1 MSWGEERNGSIA
13 GLDLGTTKICVVIAE
28 RVAAGRLRV
37 IGIAQ
42 QPSEGLRRGVIVDAE
57 KTVKAIGEA
66 IRQAE
71 LMAGVEVGSVYA
83 GIAGEHIA
91 SLNSSGMVAVG
102 DSGGRIGVLDREKVL
117 EVASAVKVPVDREVL
132 HVLPQEFLVDGKRG
146 IPDPVGMYGVR
157 LEANVHVVT
166 GAVTAVQNITRSI
179 LRAGVDV
186 RDIVLEPLASNYAVL
201 DADER
206 QMGVCMIDIGGG
218 TSDVVVFAKGGLR
231 HSGTIGLG
239 GQNVTNDV
247 GIGLRTS
254 WAEAERIKCAHGAA
268 LVDIV
273 DAQEQIEVAGV
284 GERAATP
291 VSRRD
296 LADIIEARMEEIFML
311 ARRQI
316 FAAMP
321 NAVLG
326 AGIVIT
332 GGGAQVEGAVEL
344 AERVFAAPARLGS
357 PVGLEDMAES
367 IGNPP
372 YATALGLVQYGA
384 EHQGGMADIEV
395 RTMVED
401 HFDSVFGRMKKWL
414 QTLG

>member
-1 MSWGEERNGSIA
+1 MSTGEERNGSIA

-357 PVGLEDMAES
+357 PVGLEGMAES

-372 YATALGLVQYGA
+372 YATALGLVLYGA

>member
-1 MSWGEERNGSIA
+1 M
-13 GLDLGTTKICVVIAE
+13 
-28 RVAAGRLRV
+28 
-37 IGIAQ
+37 
-42 QPSEGLRRGVIVDAE
+42 
-57 KTVKAIGEA
+57 
-66 IRQAE
+66 
-71 LMAGVEVGSVYA
+71 
-83 GIAGEHIA
+83 
-91 SLNSSGMVAVG
+91 
-102 DSGGRIGVLDREKVL
+102 
-117 EVASAVKVPVDREVL
+117 DREVL
-132 HVLPQEFLVDGKRG
+132 HVLPQEFLVDGKHG

-186 RDIVLEPLASNYAVL
+186 RDIVLEPLASNYAIL

-273 DAQEQIEVAGV
+273 DAQEQIEVGGV
-284 GERAATP
+284 VERAATP

-296 LADIIEARMEEIFML
+296 LADIFEARMEEIFML

-332 GGGAQVEGAVEL
+332 GGGAQVEGAVAL

-357 PVGLEDMAES
+357 PVGLEGMAES

-372 YATALGLVQYGA
+372 YATALGLVLYGA

-395 RTMVED
+395 RAMVED

>member
-186 RDIVLEPLASNYAVL
+186 RDIALEPLASNYAVL

-344 AERVFAAPARLGS
+344 AERVFAAPVRLGS
-357 PVGLEDMAES
+357 PVGLEGMAES

-372 YATALGLVQYGA
+372 YATALGLVLYGA
-384 EHQGGMADIEV
+384 EHQGGIADIEV

-401 HFDSVFGRMKKWL
+401 HFGSVFGRMKKWL

>member
-1 MSWGEERNGSIA
+1 MSWGEGRNGSIA

-28 RVAAGRLRV
+28 RVATGPLRV

-102 DSGGRIGVLDREKVL
+102 DSGGRIGILDREKVL
-117 EVASAVKVPVDREVL
+117 EVASAVKVPMDREVL
-132 HVLPQEFLVDGKRG
+132 HVLPQEFLVDGKHG

-179 LRAGVDV
+179 LRAGVDI
-186 RDIVLEPLASNYAVL
+186 RDIVLEPLASNYAIL

-273 DAQEQIEVAGV
+273 DAQEQIEVGGV
-284 GERAATP
+284 VERAATP

-332 GGGAQVEGAVEL
+332 GGGAQVEGAVAL

-357 PVGLEDMAES
+357 PVGLEGMAES

-372 YATALGLVQYGA
+372 YATALGLVLYGA

-395 RTMVED
+395 RAMVED

>member
-1 MSWGEERNGSIA
+1 MSTVEERNGSIA

-117 EVASAVKVPVDREVL
+117 EVASAVKVQVDREVL

-247 GIGLRTS
+247 GIGLRIS

-357 PVGLEDMAES
+357 PVGLEGMAES

-372 YATALGLVQYGA
+372 YATALGLVLYGA

>member
-28 RVAAGRLRV
+28 RVTAGRLRV

-357 PVGLEDMAES
+357 PVGLEGMAES

-372 YATALGLVQYGA
+372 YATALGLVLYGA

>member
-1 MSWGEERNGSIA
+1 MSTGEERNGSIA

-117 EVASAVKVPVDREVL
+117 EVASAVKLPVDREVL

-357 PVGLEDMAES
+357 PVGLEGMAES

-372 YATALGLVQYGA
+372 YATALGLVLYGA

>member
-1 MSWGEERNGSIA
+1 
-13 GLDLGTTKICVVIAE
+13 LDLGTTKICVVIAE

-218 TSDVVVFAKGGLR
+218 TSDVVVFAQGGLR

-357 PVGLEDMAES
+357 PVGLEGMAES

-372 YATALGLVQYGA
+372 YATALGLVLYGA

>member
-344 AERVFAAPARLGS
+344 AERVFAAPVRLGS
-357 PVGLEDMAES
+357 PVGLEGMAES

-372 YATALGLVQYGA
+372 YATALGLVLYGA

>member
-231 HSGTIGLG
+231 HSGAIGLG

-247 GIGLRTS
+247 GIGLRIS

-316 FAAMP
+316 FAAVP

-357 PVGLEDMAES
+357 PVGLEGMAES

-372 YATALGLVQYGA
+372 YATALGLVLYGA

>member
-117 EVASAVKVPVDREVL
+117 EVASAVKVPMDREVL
-132 HVLPQEFLVDGKRG
+132 HVLPQEFLVDGKHG

-186 RDIVLEPLASNYAVL
+186 RDIVLEPLASNYSIL

-218 TSDVVVFAKGGLR
+218 TSDVVVYAKGGLR
-231 HSGTIGLG
+231 YSGTIGLG

-316 FAAMP
+316 IAAMP

-332 GGGAQVEGAVEL
+332 GGGAQVEGAVAL

-357 PVGLEDMAES
+357 PVGLEGMAES

-372 YATALGLVQYGA
+372 YATALGLVLYGA

>member
-1 MSWGEERNGSIA
+1 MSTVEERNGSIA

-357 PVGLEDMAES
+357 PVGLEGMAES

-372 YATALGLVQYGA
+372 YATALGLVLYGA

>member
-132 HVLPQEFLVDGKRG
+132 HVLPLEFLVDGKRG

-357 PVGLEDMAES
+357 PVGLEGMAES

-372 YATALGLVQYGA
+372 YATALGLVLYGA

>member
-218 TSDVVVFAKGGLR
+218 TSDVVVFAQGGLR

-357 PVGLEDMAES
+357 PVGLEGMAES

-372 YATALGLVQYGA
+372 YATALGLVLYGA

>member
-1 MSWGEERNGSIA
+1 MNWGEERNGSIA

-357 PVGLEDMAES
+357 PVGLEGMAES

-372 YATALGLVQYGA
+372 YATALGLVLYGA